1 KPRRVGSRRR
11 HPAVQHQRTG
21 PEHWQPGDQ
30 RASPGRLRR
39 LLLAGSDRRRT
50 AAGLRPR
57 PRHRTPV
64 ARLPRRLPGARPP
77 FPARPRLD
85 LGVHPGR
92 PGTRPVVPAG
102 RGIPRR
108 RHSPRLVPQ
117 APRPRGEHPGTAGDH
132 GHRRRLPRPGCA
144 RRRGPE
150 ASMTFGR
157 KAVSMRVLVTGGSGR
172 LGRSVVAVLADRG
185 HEVTSVDLV
194 DGPCPDGVRGVVAD
208 LLDDD
213 ARARVFAEARPEG
226 VVHLAGIAVPFAR
239 PDLEILDINTRL
251 AWAVLTDAVACGA
264 RCAVAAS
271 SPTVFGY
278 NTPSWRPRYLPL
290 DEEHPV
296 APWHAYGLSK
306 LIIEETVRA
315 VARTSGDCV
324 VATVR
329 PGYVIAPEEWEGAP
343 TQQGHTVAE
352 RLANPELAAVSLF
365 NYIDARDAGELF
377 ALILEH
383 PERVANGQV
392 FHAIAEDPLAT
403 RPLRELLPQFH
414 PTTAG
419 LAETLADSQAA
430 FSSTAAFKALGW
442 RARRQWRTELRENVQ
457 GGGGG
462 AGS

>member
-1 KPRRVGSRRR
+1 
-11 HPAVQHQRTG
+11 
-21 PEHWQPGDQ
+21 
-30 RASPGRLRR
+30 
-39 LLLAGSDRRRT
+39 
-50 AAGLRPR
+50 
-57 PRHRTPV
+57 
-64 ARLPRRLPGARPP
+64 
-77 FPARPRLD
+77 
-85 LGVHPGR
+85 
-92 PGTRPVVPAG
+92 
-102 RGIPRR
+102 
-108 RHSPRLVPQ
+108 
-117 APRPRGEHPGTAGDH
+117 
-132 GHRRRLPRPGCA
+132 
-144 RRRGPE
+144 
-150 ASMTFGR
+150 
-157 KAVSMRVLVTGGSGR
+157 MRVLVNGGSGR